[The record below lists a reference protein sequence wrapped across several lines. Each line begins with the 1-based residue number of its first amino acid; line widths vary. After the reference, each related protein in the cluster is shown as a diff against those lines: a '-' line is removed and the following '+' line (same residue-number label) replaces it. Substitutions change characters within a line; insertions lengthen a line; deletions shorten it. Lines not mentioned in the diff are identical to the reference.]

1 MKIFTIASIKGGS
14 GKSTTA
20 FNLGAALAA
29 SGKKTLLIDLDP
41 QANLTLWAQ
50 ASDPGPLPLEMITDR
65 RPLRDLVTST
75 NLDRLQICP
84 ASESLVFAP
93 EELSAKRNRDN
104 RLKTQIET
112 FRHEHNLPA
121 YILIDT
127 PPGFGILTRNAL
139 AASDEVII
147 PTATQ
152 FLNLSGLISFMAH
165 VEEIQEQ
172 LNPTLK
178 SCGGFLLTRV
188 DRRTR
193 HAQEIA
199 NLTRKQYGKAVLKT
213 EIREKRQNLR
223 KAFHSVSRFLPTLQP
238 ATAQKIIKHSRWNFS
253 TMKGGGDDKA

>member
-29 SGKKTLLIDLDP
+29 RGKKTLLIDLDP

-50 ASDPGPLPLEMITDR
+50 ASDPGTLPLEMITAR

-84 ASESLVFAP
+84 ASESLVFVP
-93 EELSAKRNRDN
+93 EELSSKRNRDS

-112 FRHEHNLPA
+112 FRHGHNLPA

-139 AASDEVII
+139 AAADAVII

-165 VEEIQEQ
+165 LEEIQEQ
-172 LNPTLK
+172 LNPNLK
-178 SCGGFLLTRV
+178 VAGILLTRV

-199 NLTRKQYGKAVLKT
+199 NLTRKQYGKAVLRT
-213 EIREKRQNLR
+213 EIRENVKL
-223 KAFHSVSRFLPTLQP
+223 AESVSFGKPIFTYASTSHGAEDYKAL
-238 ATAQKIIKHSRWNFS
+238 TAELLNNERRRR
-253 TMKGGGDDKA
+253 